1 MPISCAESL
10 LPRRLSGKEGRTQEG
25 DGEDTTG
32 PFWGGGSWNRP
43 PAACQE
49 GPRWAEDYRG
59 PTALPQTSPPF
70 SPSPSR
76 LAIDR
81 VCDMVDQYG
90 RDIKPAGCLPASASL
105 SPPLALLPFPRA
117 APRPPTP
124 MDPLPTPLRG
134 QAPHPVPA
142 PYSGRGR
149 AWTARRGGEYGG
161 GQGSRWGWGSH
172 WQVRG
177 LEEMEGQSSWD
188 KAGPCSIG
196 SGSERWN
203 PLKVQEGWT
212 SGRWAAGTGGWGGTV
227 RSPWGGGCWGKLG

>member
-1 MPISCAESL
+1 MRMEPACAKGGRVLAPSCAKDGLRRVCSERFSGVHKVTQQRMKICSSAHPCPKPTLSLGLPPAQPNPGPRGAETVNNTELPIPCAHERDRELPETKRNVLISCAESL

-49 GPRWAEDYRG
+49 GPRWAKDYRG

-70 SPSPSR
+70 SPSPSW

-105 SPPLALLPFPRA
+105 SLPCLPCFPFPE
-117 APRPPTP
+117 
-124 MDPLPTPLRG
+124 
-134 QAPHPVPA
+134 PHPDPPPPWT
-142 PYSGRGR
+142 PYPR
-149 AWTARRGGEYGG
+149 
-161 GQGSRWGWGSH
+161 
-172 WQVRG
+172 
-177 LEEMEGQSSWD
+177 L
-188 KAGPCSIG
+188 
-196 SGSERWN
+196 
-203 PLKVQEGWT
+203 
-212 SGRWAAGTGGWGGTV
+212 
-227 RSPWGGGCWGKLG
+227 